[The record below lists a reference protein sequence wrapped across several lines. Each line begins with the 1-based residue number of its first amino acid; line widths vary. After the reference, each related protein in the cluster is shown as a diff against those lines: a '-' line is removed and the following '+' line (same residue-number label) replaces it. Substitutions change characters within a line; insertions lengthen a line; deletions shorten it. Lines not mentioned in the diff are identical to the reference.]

1 MMNTRIKELAD
12 QAAVNDVAKNFN
24 GEDYTVRMPSE
35 TWAREFAELIVQ
47 ECIVQME
54 KESRNCSML
63 MSYPPQSSAIWDA
76 KNNIRKH
83 FGVE

>member
-35 TWAREFAELIVQ
+35 EWAREFAELIVR
-47 ECIVQME
+47 ECASIVTTPTIE
-54 KESRNCSML
+54 AKPPYDVAVKEL
-63 MSYPPQSSAIWDA
+63 Q
-76 KNNIRKH
+76 NIFADGMMKH